1 MRRLRRSLL
10 FLLLIALVS
19 TGLHADGSSFDL
31 FGPKVDVRVKR
42 GSETL
47 PIAQVANLQPGDRIW
62 VHPDLP
68 PSQSERFVLVVVF
81 LRGVT
86 NPPPN
91 DWFTRV
97 ETWQSN
103 VRTEGVFVT
112 VPAEAQQALM
122 FLAPETGGDFNT
134 LRKAVHDQPGSFI
147 RAGQD
152 MRAASWDRLRVETY
166 LTHIR
171 ANAQIDQKTLK
182 ERAEMATRSLGLKLD
197 ESCFT
202 KPADQQAACLMQNP
216 EGMVFD
222 DSNAQSRVA
231 QLTSG
236 STGDLMNNLSA
247 SSMGGG
253 GVYSAYV
260 GAVVDLAKIFSS
272 MHTAKFQY
280 IPALALPQGDT
291 LNLRLNTPPSFRS
304 PKSVVVIA
312 LPPVGPAKP
321 QVLRAVSSPDSY
333 CAQKPGLVLP
343 AEGAPLFFATEEAHA
358 LKLHIEPP
366 AGSTQNVLDLPLT
379 VDLEKGGMVLAEPAP
394 NLPAGELTG
403 VVRGQWGFDD
413 WTGPHYRLYSSGAG
427 SWAVA
432 PADQSAL
439 VVGRDDTLHLDG
451 PGAQC
456 IDRIEEQ
463 MGSLPATKLAWKSN
477 KPGQLE
483 LTLPMKEADP
493 GPVALSIY
501 QYGQAKPQ
509 RIDVMAYADAASL
522 ERMILSVGD
531 TEAVLKGTRLDEVAR
546 AELEGVVFLS
556 GELNRVGDV
565 DLLTM
570 KAGGSTAKLVIGKK
584 YFAKVELAD
593 GRAVK
598 VPATVQ
604 PARPQLVLLN
614 KNVQDVAAAGVQ
626 LGSADDLPLGGRLV
640 FFLKSLV
647 PANFPRDEK
656 VELAAADDS
665 FRTVL
670 SLADGS
676 LMLGDAHTAMG
687 NIEPLKRFGASAFGP
702 IRVRGLSAQGVAGGW
717 IPMGVLVRL
726 PNLKELR
733 CPHMPAKPCTLIG
746 SNLFLA
752 SAFAATLDFAQ
763 PTEVPLENTASQITV
778 PHPINGMLYMKLRD
792 DPAVVQTVTLPV
804 TPVGAPEAKG
814 MQTLPAV
821 QLLAPESTAPAVP
834 QTAVENEV
842 APSTTAP
849 AATPES
855 KPASETATPA
865 AGSKPNAA
873 TEPPANAP
881 APPSAGTPPAQPPA
895 GAPPVGAPPPSGTPP
910 AEKPQS

>member
-1 MRRLRRSLL
+1 MRHSLL
-10 FLLLIALVS
+10 FLLLFALVS
-19 TGLHADGSSFDL
+19 TGLHAKGASFDL
-31 FGPKVDVRVKR
+31 LGPKVDVRVKR
-42 GSETL
+42 GPDTL

-68 PSQSERFVLVVVF
+68 PSQSERFVLVVAF

-91 DWFTRV
+91 DWYTRV
-97 ETWQSN
+97 ETWQPA

-152 MRAASWDRLRVETY
+152 MQSASWDRMRVETY

-182 ERAEMATRSLGLKLD
+182 ERAELASRSLGLKLD

-236 STGDLMNNLSA
+236 STADLMSNISA

-260 GAVVDLAKIFSS
+260 GAVVDVAKIFSS

-280 IPALALPQGDT
+280 IPALALSQGDT
-291 LNLRLNTPPSFRS
+291 LNLRLNTPPSFRN

-312 LPPVGPAKP
+312 LPSVGPVKP
-321 QVLRAVSSPDSY
+321 QILRAVSLSDSY
-333 CAQKPGLVLP
+333 CVQKPGLVLP

-358 LKLHIEPP
+358 LMLHVELP
-366 AGSTQNVLDLPLT
+366 AGSAQTALDLPLS

-394 NLPAGELTG
+394 TLPAGDLIG
-403 VVRGQWGFDD
+403 QVRGKWGFDD
-413 WTGPHYRLYSSGAG
+413 WTGPRYKLYSSGAG
-427 SWAVA
+427 AWTVA

-451 PGAQC
+451 ASVQC
-456 IDRIEEQ
+456 IDRIEAQ
-463 MGSLPATKLAWKSN
+463 MGSLPVSKLVWKNN
-477 KPGQLE
+477 KPGQIE
-483 LTLPMKEADP
+483 LTLPMKDAAP
-493 GPVALSIY
+493 GSVALSVY

-509 RIDVMAYADAASL
+509 RIEVMAYADAASL
-522 ERMILSVGD
+522 ERLTLSVGD
-531 TEAVLKGTRLDEVAR
+531 AEAVLKGTRLDEVAR
-546 AELEGVVFLS
+546 AELEGVSFLS

-570 KAGGSTAKLVIGKK
+570 KAGGSTAKLVAGKK

-593 GRAVK
+593 GRVVK

-604 PARPQLVLLN
+604 PVRPQLVLLN
-614 KNVQDVAAAGVQ
+614 KNVQDVASPGVQ
-626 LGSADDLPLGGRLV
+626 LGSADDLPLGGHLV
-640 FFLKSLV
+640 FFLKSVV
-647 PANFPRDEK
+647 PPNFPRDEK

-665 FRTVL
+665 FHTVL

-687 NIEPLKRFGASAFGP
+687 NLEPLKRFGASAFGP
-702 IRVRGLSAQGVAGGW
+702 IRVRGVSAQGVAGAW
-717 IPMGVLVRL
+717 IPLGNLVRL
-726 PNLKELR
+726 PRLTELR
-733 CPHMPAKPCTLIG
+733 CPRQPAKPCTLVG

-752 SAFAATLDFAQ
+752 SAFSATLDFAQ
-763 PTEVPLENTASQITV
+763 PAEVSLENTAAQISV

-804 TPVGAPEAKG
+804 TPVGAPELKG
-814 MQTLPAV
+814 ASAPPAV
-821 QLLAPESTAPAVP
+821 QSLTPEPPANPAPQDPATTEAAPPA
-834 QTAVENEV
+834 
-842 APSTTAP
+842 TAP

-855 KPASETATPA
+855 KSESSAPA
-865 AGSKPNAA
+865 AESKPQAAA
-873 TEPPANAP
+873 TEPPA
-881 APPSAGTPPAQPPA
+881 APPAAGTAPAQPPA
-895 GAPPVGAPPPSGTPP
+895 GAPPSEAKPPS
-910 AEKPQS
+910 EKPQF